1 MKFRS
6 SAWFG
11 WPSGRPVACEGRS
24 HRVEPRS
31 HYLVPISD
39 TCSCIAVHYSKHRA
53 VELEA
58 HSGVSY
64 DEVLEGALRHFGTLD
79 ASLQRSPKV
88 ALRTLSGTVV
98 SSAGFRALVE
108 QTKGELTLRLTLD
121 VDGIATE
128 TEMKASRSM
137 RHRTL
142 LAA

>member
-1 MKFRS
+1 M
-6 SAWFG
+6 
-11 WPSGRPVACEGRS
+11 
-24 HRVEPRS
+24 
-31 HYLVPISD
+31 PISD

-58 HSGVSY
+58 HSSVSY
-64 DEVLEGALRHFGTLD
+64 EEVLEGALRHFGPFD

-88 ALRTLSGTVV
+88 GLLTLSGAVV
-98 SSAGFRALVE
+98 SSAGFRAVVE

-137 RHRTL
+137 HHRTI
-142 LAA
+142 APSHSQSVSR

>member
-1 MKFRS
+1 M
-6 SAWFG
+6 
-11 WPSGRPVACEGRS
+11 
-24 HRVEPRS
+24 EPRS

-58 HSGVSY
+58 HSSVSY
-64 DEVLEGALRHFGTLD
+64 EEVLEGALRHFGTLD